1 MKKII
6 FVFSLLLISGLYAFG
21 DGNYRIIEQLL
32 QQCKNE
38 LGVSININGTGIR
51 SVRRQAELMAGM
63 NSTQLNMYGSLS
75 WYVVEMKTIT
85 LTGSRRVDEFER
97 LINTARSRGS
107 FVSRHLTGDAVDV
120 APSTQQV
127 RNWLVNNGITIKD
140 ETEDGILCWHLELR

>member
-1 MKKII
+1 MKKVI
-6 FVFSLLLISGLYAFG
+6 FIASFLLVSGLFAFG

-32 QQCKNE
+32 QKCSND
-38 LGVSININGTGIR
+38 LGVKIDINGTGIR
-51 SVRRQAELMAGM
+51 PVRRQAELMAGM
-63 NSTQLNMYGSLS
+63 NSTQLNMYGSSS

-107 FVSRHLTGDAVDV
+107 FVSRHLTGDAVDI
-120 APSTQQV
+120 APSTPQV
-127 RNWLVNNGITIKD
+127 RSWLVNNGITIRD